1 MTDQD
6 NANGFKDLQQVFGML
21 EPLRTAWA
29 RNWVNYWQGQQKTLD
44 SMEEFTR
51 GWFQRRHDAVGAAL
65 HAAERSCVTCTP
77 ADVVHEFQAW
87 TTGSIQR
94 IAADG
99 LACQKHMMAVAES
112 AGANIELAEQAT
124 VQRPAARES
133 TSDTPSHV
141 KAA

>member
-51 GWFQRRHDAVGAAL
+51 GWFQRRHDAVGEIGRA
-65 HAAERSCVTCTP
+65 
-77 ADVVHEFQAW
+77 
-87 TTGSIQR
+87 
-94 IAADG
+94 
-99 LACQKHMMAVAES
+99 
-112 AGANIELAEQAT
+112 
-124 VQRPAARES
+124 
-133 TSDTPSHV
+133 HV
-141 KAA
+141 